1 MKIYLISLEQ
11 DLQRRTELL
20 NHFPNYY
27 PKMKWIKAVNGKSLS
42 AKEYFSYVEKYFLLH
57 QKVITPSEVGC
68 TLSHMKALEEF
79 LDTEDQFC
87 LILEDDVR
95 GQDQDIEKLTKVFS
109 NASLKGIFL
118 LRDQNNFG
126 FSKYIFGR
134 KIFNFYEIPR
144 FSTQFMFGS
153 CAYIIDRESARAVL
167 EHHKKSFE
175 ITDAW
180 LRIVQGTRVNF
191 YYSPVFI
198 HPEDLSH
205 SHIENER
212 ANFYINEKN
221 FFKRV
226 YKQGIFWKIG
236 NRIRNDL
243 SSWMLIFKG
252 YKQIH
257 RNQIK

>member
-1 MKIYLISLEQ
+1 MRLSLKIYLISLEQ
-11 DLQRRTELL
+11 DHKRRLDLAERFHQTYL
-20 NHFPNYY
+20 
-27 PKMKWIKAVNGKSLS
+27 KMQWIKAVNGKELS
-42 AKEYFSYVEKYFLLH
+42 SKEYFSYVRQYFKNH
-57 QKVITPSEVGC
+57 QKIITPSEVGC
-68 TLSHMKALEEF
+68 TLSHIKALETF
-79 LDTEDQFC
+79 LETDDEYC

-95 GQDQDIEKLTKVFS
+95 GQDQDIEKLIKFFS
-109 NASLKGIFL
+109 NTSLKGIFL

-126 FSKYIFGR
+126 FNKYIFGR

-144 FSTQFMFGS
+144 FSIQFMFGS
-153 CAYIIDRESARAVL
+153 CAYIIDRESAGAVL

-180 LRIVQGTRVNF
+180 LRIVQGAKAKF

-212 ANFYINEKN
+212 ANFYTYEKN

-226 YKQGIFWKIG
+226 YEQGIFLED
-236 NRIRNDL
+236 R
-243 SSWMLIFKG
+243 
-252 YKQIH
+252 
-257 RNQIK
+257 